1 MGVMMGAPSWTAHVN
16 SMARS
21 IASHT
26 PPAKTGIIQYD
37 IPNSLVVFSNEEWN
51 WLLLQAQVVVIS
63 MRCSVCFLFA
73 LASFP
78 TEFEGRRQRLWE
90 GTKEEDEEGER
101 GMGDGEISGWFE
113 QLKSKEVLKSRK
125 GAPSYRLYLHQTTNY
140 ILFLVHI
147 SRYQRNLKFR
157 HTLDVIISHPR
168 RSRSTRT
175 Q

>member
-26 PPAKTGIIQYD
+26 QPEKTGIIQYD
-37 IPNSLVVFSNEEWN
+37 IPNILVVLSNEEWN

-101 GMGDGEISGWFE
+101 GMGALVFTPDDELHTFPSSKFKVPTKSQISTHARRHHLSPRKE
-113 QLKSKEVLKSRK
+113 PIHPDPVNQPQLVL
-125 GAPSYRLYLHQTTNY
+125 G
-140 ILFLVHI
+140 
-147 SRYQRNLKFR
+147 
-157 HTLDVIISHPR
+157 
-168 RSRSTRT
+168 
-175 Q
+175 